1 MTPELQKH
9 VCMLVALC
17 LAIAPAAFA
26 QRSSSSGYS
35 GYGGSSRGGYGGSSS
50 SYGSRGGSSSSSSSS
65 SSTRDYPNSTMVGD
79 AVITADPDTRR
90 LIVITDEATHEN
102 ISQVISNLDRPKP
115 QVLIKVVF
123 AEVTYNNS
131 LDVGVEGS
139 YHKNIGGTILGSLV
153 TNGFQAVSNGNGS
166 ILVPIT
172 SQPQVPGPQ
181 NLQAGSTFGLAQQ
194 LASGTSSMGLFS
206 VVGND
211 YTVTLKALAQN
222 GKVEILSRPT
232 ILARNNQKA
241 SIVVGQE
248 VPLINGTSY
257 DTFGGLHNSFQYQ
270 NVGIIL
276 DVTPFIT
283 PEGLVEMILKPQI
296 SSVNHD
302 PSQSVAISSGGTN
315 NAGSV
320 YAPVIDVR
328 AADTV
333 VVTPDGNTVVIGG
346 LMQNLRSKTV
356 DKIPLLGDIPGLGFL
371 FRHNVESNTK
381 TELII
386 FLTPFVV
393 RTPHDLAMMSTSE
406 TSRTRLAPQAFSE
419 QELNQ
424 FLDNVQLKQRK
435 DAKGAH
441 SKHTSNSSA
450 NSGSPK
456 NQD

>member
-1 MTPELQKH
+1 M
-9 VCMLVALC
+9 ALC
-17 LAIAPAAFA
+17 LAIAPAGFA
-26 QRSSSSGYS
+26 QRSSSGSSGYS
-35 GYGGSSRGGYGGSSS
+35 GYGGSSRGGFGGSSYGGGSSS
-50 SYGSRGGSSSSSSSS
+50 SGSRGSSTSG
-65 SSTRDYPNSTMVGD
+65 TRDYPNSTMIGD
-79 AVITADPDTRR
+79 AVITADPETRR

-139 YHKNIGGTILGSLV
+139 YHKNTAGSILGSI
-153 TNGFQAVSNGNGS
+153 TNLTTSGTNVIPLITQGQIPGNP
-166 ILVPIT
+166 VA
-172 SQPQVPGPQ
+172 
-181 NLQAGSTFGLAQQ
+181 AGSTFGLAQQ
-194 LASGTSSMGLFS
+194 LASGASSMGFAQYATS
-206 VVGND
+206 D
-211 YTVTLKALAQN
+211 YTITLKALAQN

-248 VPLINGTSY
+248 VPLITGTSY
-257 DTFGGLHNSFQYQ
+257 DTFGGLHNAFQYQ

-276 DVTPFIT
+276 EVTPFIT

-302 PSQSVAISSGGTN
+302 PTQSVAVSSGGTN
-315 NAGSV
+315 NTGSV

-328 AADTV
+328 SADTV

-346 LMQNLRSKTV
+346 LMQNIRSKTV
-356 DKIPLLGDIPGLGFL
+356 DKIPLLGDIPGLGLL

-381 TELII
+381 TELLI
-386 FLTPFVV
+386 FLTPYVV
-393 RTPHDLAMMSTSE
+393 QTPHQLAMMSSSE

-419 QELNQ
+419 KELNQ
-424 FLDNVQLKQRK
+424 FLDNVTLKQREE
-435 DAKGAH
+435 AK
-441 SKHTSNSSA
+441 SKGSKSTLNLGPT
-450 NSGSPK
+450 SGSPK
-456 NQD
+456 NHE